1 MSETPT
7 DYQGPKRIFS
17 GMQPTGRLHLG
28 NYLGAL
34 KNWVALQ
41 DEGDAECIYCVVDM
55 HAITMPHDPKAL
67 PDAVRAAAA
76 AYIAAGVNPEKSI
89 IFAQSA
95 VPAHAELAWIFNCVA
110 RLGWAE
116 RMTQFKDKGGKDKE
130 RASVGLLTYPVLQA
144 ADILAYKAT
153 HVPVGEDQ
161 KQHLELCRD
170 IAARFNRDFGDGE
183 AFFPLTDPVIQGPGA
198 RIMSLRDGTSKMSKS
213 DVSDNSRINLEDDAD
228 MIARKIKKAKTD
240 PEPLPSEEAGLEGR
254 AEASNLVGIYAALA
268 GKTKAE
274 VLAEFG
280 GQGFGAFKPALAD
293 VAVEYLAPI
302 SDEFRRLISDKA
314 EIDRILARGGEQ
326 ADAIAAPIIQE
337 TKKTIGFWHA

>member
-7 DYQGPKRIFS
+7 DYTGPKRIFS

-67 PDAVRAAAA
+67 PGAVRAAAA
-76 AYIAAGVNPEKSI
+76 AYIAAGVNPDKSI

-95 VPAHAELAWIFNCVA
+95 VSAHAELAWIFNCVA

-170 IAARFNRDFGDGE
+170 IAARFNRDYGDGE
-183 AFFPLTDPVIQGPGA
+183 AFFPLTEPVIQGPGA
-198 RIMSLRDGTSKMSKS
+198 RIMSLRDGTAKMSKS

-228 MIARKIKKAKTD
+228 TIARKIKKAKTD
-240 PEPLPSEEAGLEGR
+240 PEPLPETVEGLETR
-254 AEASNLVGIYAALA
+254 AEASNLVGIYAALT
-268 GKTKAE
+268 GKTKAD

-302 SDEFRRLISDKA
+302 SQEFRRLIADQA
-314 EIDRILARGGEQ
+314 EIDRILTKGAEQ
-326 ADAIAAPIIQE
+326 ADVIAAPILKE
-337 TKKTIGFWHA
+337 TKEIIGFWH